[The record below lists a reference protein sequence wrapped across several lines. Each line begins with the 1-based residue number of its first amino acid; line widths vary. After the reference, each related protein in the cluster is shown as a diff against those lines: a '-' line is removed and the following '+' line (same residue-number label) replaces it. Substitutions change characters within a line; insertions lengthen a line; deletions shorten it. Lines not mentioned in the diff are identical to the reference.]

1 VAELLTYTAPLTS
14 TLDVVREMAG
24 TYDKADVAKIDK
36 AVKEILDSGL
46 APVSMERYRMR
57 EAVGKLVEFTY
68 NVNTKDALI
77 YKGIADALEM
87 ILSGVQQAAKE
98 PVKPSRKRSAHIS
111 RDPHRS
117 RP

>member
-1 VAELLTYTAPLTS
+1 MADLLTYTAPLTS

-57 EAVGKLVEFTY
+57 AAVGKLVEFTY

-77 YKGIADALEM
+77 YKGIADALER
-87 ILSGVQQAAKE
+87 ILAGVQQAAKE
-98 PVKPSRKRSAHIS
+98 PAPRKK
-111 RDPHRS
+111 RS